1 MSGSIDTE
9 PSAGNSSTNNRPE
22 IPESWLELTLGEV
35 IDYGKTVKAEP
46 SEIPTDAWVLELE
59 DIEKD
64 TSQLLQRLTF
74 AERQSKST
82 KNRFAA
88 GDVPYGK
95 LRPYLNKVLIANQDG
110 YCTTEIIP
118 LKPNLAINE
127 RYLFYWLKHSEFLS
141 YVESVSHG
149 IQMPRLGT
157 EAGLKAPLI
166 LAPVNEQRRI
176 VAKLDSLFARS
187 RRAREELERIPKLY
201 DRYKQAVLAAAC
213 SGRLTADWREQNPIL
228 ETASELM
235 KRVFELRKNEQQ
247 EECSL
252 TKEGSQK
259 KLELKIF
266 EINVDPDKY
275 ALNELPSSWIWSC
288 IDNLG
293 RVRGGKRLPKG
304 VSLSNDD
311 TGFIYIR
318 AGDLKNGTVLTD
330 DLRFVPED
338 IQPLIKNYTVSAG
351 DIYITIVG
359 ACIGDSGIIPAHLN
373 GANLTE
379 NAAKISNLLGCSNYY
394 LSIWLR
400 SPMAQKLIQANIL
413 SATQG
418 KLALFR
424 IKSLPVPLPPLAEQ
438 KEIVQQVETL
448 FESIDPMVQ
457 EYQKAS
463 KLCDRLE
470 QATLAKAFRGEL
482 LPQDPNDE
490 PAAALLERLQ
500 AENPTQTKGKSVKS
514 KQRSGGQS

>member
-88 GDVPYGK
+88 GDVLYGK

-187 RRAREELERIPKLY
+187 RRVREELGQISRAYLQTPK
-201 DRYKQAVLAAAC
+201 
-213 SGRLTADWREQNPIL
+213 NP
-228 ETASELM
+228 
-235 KRVFELRKNEQQ
+235 
-247 EECSL
+247 
-252 TKEGSQK
+252 
-259 KLELKIF
+259 
-266 EINVDPDKY
+266 
-275 ALNELPSSWIWSC
+275 
-288 IDNLG
+288 
-293 RVRGGKRLPKG
+293 
-304 VSLSNDD
+304 
-311 TGFIYIR
+311 
-318 AGDLKNGTVLTD
+318 
-330 DLRFVPED
+330 
-338 IQPLIKNYTVSAG
+338 
-351 DIYITIVG
+351 
-359 ACIGDSGIIPAHLN
+359 
-373 GANLTE
+373 
-379 NAAKISNLLGCSNYY
+379 
-394 LSIWLR
+394 
-400 SPMAQKLIQANIL
+400 
-413 SATQG
+413 
-418 KLALFR
+418 
-424 IKSLPVPLPPLAEQ
+424 
-438 KEIVQQVETL
+438 
-448 FESIDPMVQ
+448 
-457 EYQKAS
+457 
-463 KLCDRLE
+463 
-470 QATLAKAFRGEL
+470 
-482 LPQDPNDE
+482 
-490 PAAALLERLQ
+490 LERGRSS
-500 AENPTQTKGKSVKS
+500 TKSHF
-514 KQRSGGQS
+514 

>member
-88 GDVPYGK
+88 GDVLYGK

-187 RRAREELERIPKLY
+187 RRAREELERIPKLC
-201 DRYKQAVLAAAC
+201 DRYKQAMLAAAFR
-213 SGRLTADWREQNPIL
+213 GDLTAGWRQEKVNRYISSGLWSIPHQWQWHQMSEVCEHITKGTTPSKDKMSSVDAGIPFIKVYNLTFDGTLDFSIDPTFVDL
-228 ETASELM
+228 ETHEKFLKRSRVYPGDVLM
-235 KRVFELRKNEQQ
+235 NIV
-247 EECSL
+247 
-252 TKEGSQK
+252 G
-259 KLELKIF
+259 
-266 EINVDPDKY
+266 P
-275 ALNELPSSWIWSC
+275 P
-288 IDNLG
+288 LG
-293 RVRGGKRLPKG
+293 K
-304 VSLSNDD
+304 VS
-311 TGFIYIR
+311 I
-318 AGDLKNGTVLTD
+318 
-330 DLRFVPED
+330 VPEIYPEWNINQAIAIFRARPKILD
-338 IQPLIKNYTVSAG
+338 RFISNYLLFEKTVNWCIQEAKATAG
-351 DIYITIVG
+351 QF
-359 ACIGDSGIIPAHLN
+359 
-373 GANLTE
+373 NLT
-379 NAAKISNLLGCSNYY
+379 
-394 LSIWLR
+394 LR
-400 SPMAQKLIQANIL
+400 ICQDIPI
-413 SATQG
+413 
-418 KLALFR
+418 
-424 IKSLPVPLPPLAEQ
+424 PVPPIEEQ
-438 KEIVQQVETL
+438 KEIVRQIEKL
-448 FESIDPMVQ
+448 FKAIDLMAH

-463 KLCDRLE
+463 KLCDRLD
-470 QATLAKAFRGEL
+470 QATLSKAFRGEL
-482 LPQDPNDE
+482 VSQDPNDE
-490 PAAALLERLQ
+490 PAAVLLERLR
-500 AENPTQTKGKSVKS
+500 AEPTQSKGKGVKS
-514 KQRSGGQS
+514 KQRSGGQL

>member
-88 GDVPYGK
+88 GDVLYGK

-176 VAKLDSLFARS
+176 IAKLDSLFVRS
-187 RRAREELERIPKLY
+187 RSAREELERIPKLC
-201 DRYKQAVLAAAC
+201 DRYKQAVLATAI
-213 SGRLTADWREQNPIL
+213 SGEMTKEWREIQKLPEPKIVRLTEVVSDFSYGSSAKSLSSGMVPVLRMGNIQNGSLDWTDL
-228 ETASELM
+228 VYTS
-235 KRVFELRKNEQQ
+235 
-247 EECSL
+247 
-252 TKEGSQK
+252 
-259 KLELKIF
+259 
-266 EINVDPDKY
+266 DP
-275 ALNELPSSWIWSC
+275 AENELPRRKRTGYQNQKRASSSSRC
-288 IDNLG
+288 NL
-293 RVRGGKRLPKG
+293 R
-304 VSLSNDD
+304 
-311 TGFIYIR
+311 
-318 AGDLKNGTVLTD
+318 
-330 DLRFVPED
+330 
-338 IQPLIKNYTVSAG
+338 
-351 DIYITIVG
+351 
-359 ACIGDSGIIPAHLN
+359 
-373 GANLTE
+373 
-379 NAAKISNLLGCSNYY
+379 
-394 LSIWLR
+394 
-400 SPMAQKLIQANIL
+400 
-413 SATQG
+413 
-418 KLALFR
+418 
-424 IKSLPVPLPPLAEQ
+424 
-438 KEIVQQVETL
+438 
-448 FESIDPMVQ
+448 
-457 EYQKAS
+457 
-463 KLCDRLE
+463 
-470 QATLAKAFRGEL
+470 
-482 LPQDPNDE
+482 
-490 PAAALLERLQ
+490 
-500 AENPTQTKGKSVKS
+500 
-514 KQRSGGQS
+514 